1 MCACINWFIDIQPNI
16 SYTFTYILQ
25 KSPSDIT
32 VYFSVMMPGGK
43 YLFNFYI
50 EYIQNIIWLVVST
63 PLKNMSSSVGMII
76 PNPIFLGKYRI
87 HGSTIHHQ
95 TWWSMSLVKGHQFL
109 ERNLWSWRLPD
120 FSSGNWTMSVRPD
133 VRPTELL
140 RWKANM
146 FLGHHKVM
154 RSIPWMDTWMGISL
168 KYPSGFS

>member
-1 MCACINWFIDIQPNI
+1 MALCQNYAIFGRAGFKGVEPL
-16 SYTFTYILQ
+16 SG
-25 KSPSDIT
+25 
-32 VYFSVMMPGGK
+32 FSNRAGSGSKPWNMTGW
-43 YLFNFYI
+43 
-50 EYIQNIIWLVVST
+50 WLVST